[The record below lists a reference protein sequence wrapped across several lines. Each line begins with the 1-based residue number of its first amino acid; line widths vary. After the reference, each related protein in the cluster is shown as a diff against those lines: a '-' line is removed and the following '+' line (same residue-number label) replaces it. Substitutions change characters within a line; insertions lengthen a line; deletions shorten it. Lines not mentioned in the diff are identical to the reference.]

1 MLEED
6 CGWIGSTRSRET
18 GWIAEERR
26 RRESRAIALRG
37 RGKEGKGRAWGSK
50 QLGWIS
56 DLAQP
61 RAFESDPKLD
71 GWASCREGKS
81 KSRPDFFFSPHAFG
95 FLGWGPVCR
104 ILVFIFSIS
113 SFVKTDLTKT
123 FVQQYLRQQ
132 IRPTTEASIHLRQS
146 NTVFHKCSSIVDRI
160 Y

>member
-18 GWIAEERR
+18 GWIAEGRR

-61 RAFESDPKLD
+61 RRAFESDPKSD
-71 GWASCREGKS
+71 GWASCREGQVEIEAG
-81 KSRPDFFFSPHAFG
+81 FFFYTRWAFSAG
-95 FLGWGPVCR
+95 IPSANSSSGPLIVHHEPFQIPILDLWCLFLAFQH
-104 ILVFIFSIS
+104 LL
-113 SFVKTDLTKT
+113 K
-123 FVQQYLRQQ
+123 Q
-132 IRPTTEASIHLRQS
+132 IRLKIIFAPIFCY
-146 NTVFHKCSSIVDRI
+146 N
-160 Y
+160 